1 MLNLKNKINREKTD
15 SYIQRTNRWLSQVG
29 RVGNWA
35 KKVKKINRYKLSVKS
50 QGYNIPHKE
59 YGQ

>member
-1 MLNLKNKINREKTD
+1 MNLKNKINRKKTD

-29 RVGNWA
+29 RVGNWT
-35 KKVKKINRYKLSVKS
+35 KTVKKIKSYKLSVKS
-50 QGYNIPHKE
+50 QGYNIQHKE